1 MMSCQVARLPYLQQ
15 TNALHSHF
23 TPDPIAKDR
32 YSAAV
37 RILIE
42 PLPQNLLGFNCL
54 KDGMVSSNGRL
65 TLKFDKRSSRSSG

>member
-1 MMSCQVARLPYLQQ
+1 MSCQVAQLPYLQQ
-15 TNALHSHF
+15 TNALRSHS
-23 TPDPIAKDR
+23 TPDTIAKDR

-54 KDGMVSSNGRL
+54 KDGMVSSISRL
-65 TLKFDKRSSRSSG
+65 TLRFDKRRSRSSG